1 MNPSCLSVCA
11 RETFILE
18 AGISVKS
25 CRAVRA
31 LRILV
36 SISAIG
42 SVIMALVLPAG
53 LLHSRQVAFQGQL
66 AEADTA
72 EREGPQVGT
81 RAAAAVAAVA
91 VPHLEL
97 RLLVERLLVECLS
110 GHFISSYRRANGIP
124 SSSSSRFPSS
134 SVRAEVVMF
143 TWRPRMRSILS
154 YSISGKMSCSRMPR
168 LKLPRPSN
176 ELGEDRK

>member
-1 MNPSCLSVCA
+1 MNPSCLSASA

-36 SISAIG
+36 SMSAIG
-42 SVIMALVLPAG
+42 SVTMVLVLPAG
-53 LLHSRQVAFQGQL
+53 LLDSRQVALQGEL

-72 EREGPQVGT
+72 EREGAQESA

-97 RLLVERLLVECLS
+97 RLLMERLLVERFS
-110 GHFISSYRRANGIP
+110 GHCISSYRRA
-124 SSSSSRFPSS
+124 
-134 SVRAEVVMF
+134 
-143 TWRPRMRSILS
+143 
-154 YSISGKMSCSRMPR
+154 
-168 LKLPRPSN
+168 
-176 ELGEDRK
+176 